1 MAGKFMKV
9 RKVVIPALTLIALLA
24 QSTPALAM
32 TPAEATDFLGEGQT
46 IVMELAE
53 VDAITSAAPIYTA
66 DGQKV
71 VYASNNIAEV
81 TTVDKSIQA
90 TSFTD
95 LAGYEWARAAIED
108 MASRGIIKGVGD
120 NKFAPAENVTRI
132 QFASMAIRAFGGE
145 DTVTKLATQASQ
157 KAATDSNYTS
167 LDELNK
173 LYKTTSGTPQWYN
186 SVICSIQMFPE
197 LDSKWQCSE
206 IYWNEDATRAD
217 MALIVMSIA
226 EQLGNEKFEIK
237 ENIQNN
243 IGDYSAVASNPSGDY
258 ILKAY
263 SNGLLV
269 GTNSNGDYSPSA
281 NAKRAE
287 AAVIMQRVVDPSK
300 RTEVV
305 VKEAEKPIV
314 PPVQE
319 GENVFDGTVYPVE
332 GDVINGKV
340 VTRDPETGILGLDV
354 KGGIYLGVEVLHT
367 DGTKHPIKVGTYA
380 SDSYDNMG
388 GQYAELHGY
397 TLWGKEFTILNGY
410 ARSRLPVASAAY
422 EGKYADIKGNITT
435 NVSEA
440 FYRCDKNQVFGDYE
454 WTYLD

>member
-1 MAGKFMKV
+1 MSGKFMKV
-9 RKVVIPALTLIALLA
+9 KKVVIPTLTLIAIMA
-24 QSTPALAM
+24 STTPQAFAM
-32 TPAEATDFLGEGQT
+32 TPTEATDLLGEGQT
-46 IVMELAE
+46 VVMELAE
-53 VDAITSAAPIYTA
+53 VDAVTSAAPIYTA

-71 VYASNNIAEV
+71 VYAANPVASQ
-81 TTVDKSIQA
+81 SI
-90 TSFTD
+90 TFND
-95 LAGYEWARAAIED
+95 LSGYDWARAAIED
-108 MASRGIIKGVGD
+108 MASRGIIKGVGN

-145 DTVTKLATQASQ
+145 DTVAKLATQASQ

-167 LDELNK
+167 LDKLNE
-173 LYKTTSGTPQWYN
+173 LYKTPSGTPQWYN
-186 SVICSIQMFPE
+186 SIICSIQMFPE

-300 RTEVV
+300 RTEVI
-305 VKEAEKPIV
+305 VKEAEKPII

-319 GENVFDGTVYPVE
+319 GDNISAFGTVYPVE
-332 GDVINGKV
+332 GDIINGKV

-354 KGGIYLGVEVLHT
+354 KGGIYLGIEVIHA

-380 SDSYDNMG
+380 SGSYDNMG

-397 TLWGKEFTILNGY
+397 TLWGKEFEILDRY
-410 ARSRLPVASAAY
+410 AWGRLPVASAAY

-440 FYRCDKNQVFGDYE
+440 FYRCDKNPVFGDYE
-454 WTYLD
+454 WNYLD